1 MYQYENKFSKG
12 LEYQGKQEDLKMD
25 QQHFGKVERHQ
36 NYQKRTVHVEKKV
49 KREYQLN
56 VKREHRGHSPKSNPT
71 TNMLEGVFRD

>member
-1 MYQYENKFSKG
+1 MFQYENKFTNG
-12 LEYQGKQEDLKMD
+12 LGYQGKQEDLKMD
-25 QQHFGKVERHQ
+25 QQLFGRHQ

-71 TNMLEGVFRD
+71 TNILEGVFRD